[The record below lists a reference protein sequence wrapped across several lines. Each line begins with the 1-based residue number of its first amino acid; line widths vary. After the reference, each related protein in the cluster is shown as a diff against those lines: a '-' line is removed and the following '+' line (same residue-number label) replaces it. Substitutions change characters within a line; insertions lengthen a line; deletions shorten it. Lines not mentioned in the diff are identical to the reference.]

1 MSQET
6 DIRAI
11 IWDLGGVLVR
21 TEDFRPREQ
30 LAASFGM
37 TRADLETL
45 VFSGTSGSRAQNGEI
60 DVTQHWENI
69 REVLKLS
76 PQEISA
82 FQDTFWSGDRLD
94 TALVD
99 YIRSLRSSYR
109 TALLSNAFSDLR
121 RAVEEVWH
129 IQDAFDKIIISAEVG
144 MTKPDQRI
152 YQLALERIG
161 AEPQEAVFID
171 DFTWNIDGAR
181 KAGLH
186 TIHFQ
191 YPDQARADLE
201 QLLDNHKPAGI

>member
-21 TEDFRPREQ
+21 TDDFRPREQ
-30 LAASFGM
+30 LAASLGM

-60 DVTQHWENI
+60 DVTQHWENV
-69 REVLKLS
+69 RAALKLS
-76 PQEISA
+76 PQEIGA

-99 YIRSLRSSYR
+99 YIRSLRGSYR

-152 YQLALERIG
+152 YRLALERIG

>member
-21 TEDFRPREQ
+21 TDDFRPREQ
-30 LAASFGM
+30 LAASLGM

-69 REVLKLS
+69 RETLKLS
-76 PQEISA
+76 PQEIIA

-152 YQLALERIG
+152 YRLALERIG

-191 YPDQARADLE
+191 NPDQARADLE